1 MGMIQRMRRKKK
13 TEKIFLQ
20 FKGKVSENFEVALR
34 KLKAPC
40 KVKFGLK
47 KLKTVF
53 PSLKPK
59 VDVPLRSR
67 VIYKITCPC

>member
-1 MGMIQRMRRKKK
+1 MIF
-13 TEKIFLQ
+13 TQ
-20 FKGKVSENFEVALR
+20 FKGKVSESFEVVLK

-40 KVKFGLK
+40 KVIFGMK
-47 KLKTVF
+47 KLKTVL

-67 VIYKITCPC
+67 VVYKITCPCCTACYV